1 MTKSEPSKAA
11 VEAAIQLHDYRCKD
25 CTCKYYDRYLED
37 WICAFSDYSIDFER
51 KACPSLRL
59 SKDAPN
65 YTDPSEWWKLLIPY
79 DTVVVKSGT
88 NHAKLLKTLG
98 DPEVL
103 TDYLQDC
110 ACCPVGDGCPH
121 KDNSDKWDDCRA
133 RIKAWLAS

>member
-1 MTKSEPSKAA
+1 MTKDKPSDEA
-11 VEAAIQLHDYRCKD
+11 VEAAIQLYDYRCKD

-37 WICAFSDYSIDFER
+37 WTCAFSDIIDFER

-59 SKDAPN
+59 SKDAQN
-65 YTDPSEWWKLLIPY
+65 YTEPSEWWKLLVPY

-88 NHAKLLKTLG
+88 NHAKLLQTLG

-110 ACCPVGDGCPH
+110 TCCPVADGCPYR
-121 KDNSDKWDDCRA
+121 DDSDKWDECRA